1 MELREKAGNE
11 DMMTVEK
18 KLERQ
23 KAKTEHRLK
32 QMASATENQQSVF
45 DFINSK
51 LTHNTSQDSTKG
63 SLFKLY
69 ISVVGLSI
77 IVCYFC

>member
-23 KAKTEHRLK
+23 KAKTEQRLK

-63 SLFKLY
+63 SLFKNCIFVY
-69 ISVVGLSI
+69 LSI
-77 IVCYFC
+77 IVCYFY